1 MGLQGERW
9 QAEKVLKSSS
19 SQALVFKVL
28 YVCKPNYY
36 RNTVILE
43 RSSGGIICLRELTCG
58 NERWLLQLHAG
69 QSLLV
74 VEHAGVE
81 DGRRAVSLLHGRSLW

>member
-9 QAEKVLKSSS
+9 QAEKVLNL
-19 SQALVFKVL
+19 ARHFVFKVL

>member
-1 MGLQGERW
+1 M
-9 QAEKVLKSSS
+9 
-19 SQALVFKVL
+19 
-28 YVCKPNYY
+28 
-36 RNTVILE
+36 ILE

-74 VEHAGVE
+74 VEHAGLKMAAAPLVFSMV
-81 DGRRAVSLLHGRSLW
+81 GLFGSCCMAPGGKA